1 MAVLALLVG
10 GGFVFQFMRKN
21 DIEELNE
28 EDDEEEIDLEIG
40 SIPIA
45 EINGNTNNTT
55 FTPRF
60 GVPCF
65 NWGGLDNGHRLK
77 GEIPVGVA
85 DTSRSL

>member
-1 MAVLALLVG
+1 M
-10 GGFVFQFMRKN
+10 FQFMRKN
-21 DIEELNE
+21 DIEEFNE
-28 EDDEEEIDLEIG
+28 EDDDEEIDLEIE

-45 EINGNTNNTT
+45 AINGNFNSTT
-55 FTPRF
+55 STPKF

-65 NWGGLDNGHRLK
+65 NWGGIDNGHRMK